1 MKLIKLML
9 HDATASAVQLS
20 IWIIPSPSDQLQ
32 AFPKDLGLTTEA
44 DAPAVCME
52 HGRHHQHCVTCSSSR
67 HQQTA
72 EWACATQSRMLFG
85 TGDLWECV
93 SAT

>member
-1 MKLIKLML
+1 
-9 HDATASAVQLS
+9 
-20 IWIIPSPSDQLQ
+20 
-32 AFPKDLGLTTEA
+32 
-44 DAPAVCME
+44 ME